1 MKPTESAVPALSNDY
16 SEASEALTGLFAVK
30 LSDGGWSVA
39 DGIGS
44 SMTRLECARAD
55 GWHLPVRFET
65 EGATL
70 VAIYNGPDAS
80 TFDTSAD
87 GAWARHC
94 LSSGGVACEAY
105 RRPERQ

>member
-1 MKPTESAVPALSNDY
+1 MNPPESAVPALSNDY
-16 SEASEALTGLFAVK
+16 LEASEALAGLFAVR

-44 SMTRLECARAD
+44 SMTRLECAHAD

-65 EGATL
+65 EDATL

-80 TFDTSAD
+80 AFDTSPD

-94 LSSGGVACEAY
+94 LSNGGVQCEAY
-105 RRPERQ
+105 RRPEQQ